1 MIVLFNLNKYVG
13 GGEILTIRF
22 AQYLHDHNIAYT
34 MLAFG
39 ENCYIADQAKARGLN
54 ITPWPI
60 EEDSVAYMNDA
71 DRKDLLQKMTKIF
84 EKEKLIYPFSFC
96 FRDLYNSL
104 FLFTRFT
111 KTEVRL
117 STGIYHPEDV
127 LYLSSLSLNKSKI
140 INFNKKIIHSL
151 AQKNAVLFPNET
163 ALYSSLGKDVNFKP
177 ANIALPIPMPERIP
191 EKQLH
196 PSAEK
201 INIICISRFVSFKI
215 AAILAIVRFVRHHQK
230 FELSIV
236 GYGLYR
242 FVLATYI
249 RFHGIKN
256 VKIYSGIGP
265 EQLDTL
271 VDKATIGY
279 AQGTSILEIAK
290 RGLPVVIAPYST
302 LLDVFNKYFLC
313 MGVFGE
319 QNNYNFGDY
328 ISNGGKESVPIA
340 ETILKVVAD
349 YPTYRDITIEH
360 AKRFSADIICKQMY
374 EYVLTSE
381 YTNKEEPFN
390 LPQGPFIKKVLR
402 KILTNH

>member
-151 AQKNAVLFPNET
+151 AQKNAVLFP
-163 ALYSSLGKDVNFKP
+163 LKP
-177 ANIALPIPMPERIP
+177 YKKLTLSPEFLKNLCKKKQNLL
-191 EKQLH
+191 EK
-196 PSAEK
+196 
-201 INIICISRFVSFKI
+201 
-215 AAILAIVRFVRHHQK
+215 
-230 FELSIV
+230 
-236 GYGLYR
+236 
-242 FVLATYI
+242 
-249 RFHGIKN
+249 
-256 VKIYSGIGP
+256 
-265 EQLDTL
+265 
-271 VDKATIGY
+271 
-279 AQGTSILEIAK
+279 
-290 RGLPVVIAPYST
+290 
-302 LLDVFNKYFLC
+302 
-313 MGVFGE
+313 
-319 QNNYNFGDY
+319 
-328 ISNGGKESVPIA
+328 
-340 ETILKVVAD
+340 
-349 YPTYRDITIEH
+349 
-360 AKRFSADIICKQMY
+360 IICKFWIFFTI
-374 EYVLTSE
+374 VPRSVFS
-381 YTNKEEPFN
+381 KFN
-390 LPQGPFIKKVLR
+390 SHSNSSPGCAKSK
-402 KILTNH
+402 